1 MNPVLGA
8 LELILSGDREVFQ
21 IAGATV
27 RFSFWS
33 TVFSTFPGLVLG
45 IWLAGFRFPGRRAI
59 AAVISSLTALPTVV
73 IGLFVY
79 YLISRAGPLGHLGW
93 LFSPPGVVLGQTIL
107 ALPIVVNVV
116 YTGLSK
122 LDPRFTE
129 TLVTLGAG
137 KLRRLTATLFEA
149 KYVLASALLNA
160 FGRVTGE
167 VGVSMM
173 LGGNIRWYT
182 RTMTTTIALD
192 TSKGDFDRALSQGI
206 LLLTLSLTINALVH
220 AAVKHEQ

>member
-1 MNPVLGA
+1 MNPFLGA
-8 LELILSGDREVFQ
+8 IELLLSGDRETFL
-21 IAGATV
+21 IAGTSL

-33 TVFSTFPGLVLG
+33 TVFSTLPGVILG
-45 IWLAGFRFPGRRAI
+45 IALASSRFPGRRAI

-79 YLISRAGPLGHLGW
+79 SFISRSGPLGRLGW
-93 LFSPPGVVLGQTIL
+93 LFAPQGVILGQALL
-107 ALPIVVNVV
+107 ALPIVVNLV

-122 LDPRFTE
+122 LDARFSE
-129 TLVTLGAG
+129 TLITLGAG
-137 KLRRLTATLFEA
+137 PARRFLATLSEA
-149 KYVLASALLNA
+149 RYVLASALLNA

-182 RTMTTTIALD
+182 RTMTTSIALD
-192 TSKGDFDRALSQGI
+192 SSKGEYEQALSLGI
-206 LLLTLSLTINALVH
+206 LLLAASLIINALVH
-220 AAVKHEQ
+220 MAVKHEA

>member
-1 MNPVLGA
+1 MNPFLGA
-8 LELILSGDREVFQ
+8 LELILSGDREIFL
-21 IAGATV
+21 IAGTTL

-33 TVFSTFPGLVLG
+33 TAFSTLPGLALG
-45 IWLAGFRFPGRRAI
+45 ILLANHRFPGRRAA
-59 AAVISSLTALPTVV
+59 AAVVSSLTALPTVV

-79 YLISRAGPLGHLGW
+79 SLISRSGPLGRLGW
-93 LFSPPGVVLGQTIL
+93 LFAPPGVVLGQTLL
-107 ALPIVVNVV
+107 ALPVVVSLV

-122 LDPRFTE
+122 LDARFTE

-137 KLRRLTATLFEA
+137 RLRRLASTLFEA

-192 TSKGDFDRALSQGI
+192 TSKGEFERALSLGI
-206 LLLTLSLTINALVH
+206 LLLSISLSINAMVH
-220 AAVKHEQ
+220 AAVKHEE